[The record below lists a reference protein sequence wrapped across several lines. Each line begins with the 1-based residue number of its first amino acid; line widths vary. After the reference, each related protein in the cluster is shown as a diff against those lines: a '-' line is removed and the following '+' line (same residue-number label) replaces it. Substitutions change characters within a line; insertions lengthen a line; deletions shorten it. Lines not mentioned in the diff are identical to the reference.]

1 MIFLINNT
9 QKPKIHVHSAFPAPK
24 IKTFSAFI
32 SFFVWQRWAQRGQR
46 RGDRHLCALE
56 KPFFTERLASFSNT
70 SYLCRRKMD
79 FYKNNDMS
87 KYEIPFLTACI
98 QAFGRRFSMTRQAAF
113 RYLHEH
119 KGLAFL
125 IEFYD
130 VEHLQTM
137 DETIDDLLIICQK
150 NGGTLA

>member
-1 MIFLINNT
+1 MSGDGWRVPEPVLSFLKRPVVNIQLVINGDFVLCWNMYTGILLYILFQIFSRKSCCSTNLFVSLQSNIYNT
-9 QKPKIHVHSAFPAPK
+9 QH
-24 IKTFSAFI
+24 
-32 SFFVWQRWAQRGQR
+32 
-46 RGDRHLCALE
+46 
-56 KPFFTERLASFSNT
+56 
-70 SYLCRRKMD
+70 
-79 FYKNNDMS
+79 MS

-130 VEHLQTM
+130 VEHLQSM
-137 DETIDDLLIICQK
+137 DETIDDLLIVCQK
-150 NGGTLA
+150 NGGALAWFFITVPTKT

>member
-1 MIFLINNT
+1 LPLSPAVILPLGPGPETKFLDL
-9 QKPKIHVHSAFPAPK
+9 APAGGAK
-24 IKTFSAFI
+24 KVFFEILGCFNKT
-32 SFFVWQRWAQRGQR
+32 
-46 RGDRHLCALE
+46 
-56 KPFFTERLASFSNT
+56 T
-70 SYLCRRKMD
+70 YLCG
-79 FYKNNDMS
+79 KNIHISDMS

-98 QAFGRRFSMTRQAAF
+98 QAFGHRFSMTRQAAF

-119 KGLAFL
+119 KGLEFL

-130 VEHLQTM
+130 VEHLQSM